1 MSEFEFLRQ
10 AYESLQEAQR
20 LDKVIQHHN
29 PKAVDKAV
37 SACVENIIYNY
48 LQMKAKS

>member
-10 AYESLQEAQR
+10 AYESLIEAQR
-20 LDKVIQHHN
+20 LDKVIQQHN

-37 SACVENIIYNY
+37 SAVVENIIYNY
-48 LQMKAKS
+48 LQMKGQK